1 MMMKEITLR
10 AYRSEDLPE
19 LLRLFHETVRE
30 VCAGEYTREQRD
42 AWAPPPE
49 QLDTGAWDRSLRAHV
64 ALVAEAEGRIAGF
77 ADLAPPDYL
86 DRLYVGKDFQRRG
99 VASALAEALEKE
111 AFGLGAEAVRVHASL
126 TAKPFFEKRGYRV
139 EREQTVRCRGVEM
152 TNFAMKKIW
161 PG

>member
-1 MMMKEITLR
+1 M
-10 AYRSEDLPE
+10 
-19 LLRLFHETVRE
+19 RE

-99 VASALAEALEKE
+99 VEMCI
-111 AFGLGAEAVRVHASL
+111 RDSL
-126 TAKPFFEKRGYRV
+126 TGSHPFRGGAPHAAV
-139 EREQTVRCRGVEM
+139 L
-152 TNFAMKKIW
+152 
-161 PG
+161 

>member
-1 MMMKEITLR
+1 MKEITLR

-49 QLDTGAWDRSLRAHV
+49 QLDTGPGIGACGPMWRWWLRRREESPVLQTWPHRIIWTAFTWGRTSSAGAWL
-64 ALVAEAEGRIAGF
+64 L
-77 ADLAPPDYL
+77 LW
-86 DRLYVGKDFQRRG
+86 RRRW
-99 VASALAEALEKE
+99 KRRR
-111 AFGLGAEAVRVHASL
+111 FGLGAEAIRVHASL

-152 TNFAMKKIW
+152 TNFAMKKIG

>member
-1 MMMKEITLR
+1 MKEITLR

-99 VASALAEALEKE
+99 VASAPVSYTHLDVYKRQGQGRYSGVFQRYRNDLLLAGRRK
-111 AFGLGAEAVRVHASL
+111 
-126 TAKPFFEKRGYRV
+126 
-139 EREQTVRCRGVEM
+139 
-152 TNFAMKKIW
+152 N
-161 PG
+161 